1 LVQPLRLD
9 KSKKKKQLANES
21 LKTKKEITMKK
32 TLSLLALAA
41 TLTSFSAFADDS
53 NGGMVYVTNNTYSA
67 VKVTIFDGT
76 EIKDQGCLMPF
87 MTRASADYK
96 SQEYRVQVEVKEGH
110 NCNSQTTNEM
120 EQPFRGNDSERNI
133 NIENNYINIR

>member
-1 LVQPLRLD
+1 
-9 KSKKKKQLANES
+9 
-21 LKTKKEITMKK
+21 MKK

-53 NGGMVYVTNNTYSA
+53 NGGMVYVSNNTYNT

-76 EIKDQGCLMPF
+76 EIKDEACIMPY
-87 MTRASADYK
+87 MMRASTDYK
-96 SQEYRVQVEVKEGH
+96 SQEYRVQVEVKEGR
-110 NCNSQTTNEM
+110 NCESQTTNEM
-120 EQPFRGNDSERNI
+120 EQNFQGNDSQRNI